1 MDISRLLIK
10 ETSIHKH
17 FPKCIT
23 NPDCDCFVDFH
34 KKQPLSNENEVYI
47 IQVVNILEE
56 SLYLIKIHQN
66 KEAIVEV
73 IYMVKTPISAIRS
86 SIRFMINTKK
96 KIEKLLP
103 KDKKCFIDFPN
114 KPVTVAK
121 YLQYVELFCNYHLFI
136 IDMMYFNTS
145 KVSMEYLRNIL
156 EVHLEL
162 IFIFEQ
168 FLKLQKYGYSYT
180 SETSFGS
187 KNCIQLYWN

>member
-10 ETSIHKH
+10 EASIHKH

-23 NPDCDCFVDFH
+23 KPDCDCFVDFF
-34 KKQPLSNENEVYI
+34 KQLPISNENEVYI
-47 IQVVNILEE
+47 IQSIDILEH
-56 SLYLIKIHQN
+56 SLYMIKVHQN

-73 IYMVKTPISAIRS
+73 IYMVKIPIS
-86 SIRFMINTKK
+86 SIRSAVHFMITTKK
-96 KIEKLLP
+96 KIDKLLP
-103 KDKKCFIDFPN
+103 KDKKCYIDFPN
-114 KPVTVAK
+114 KPITVSK

-145 KVSMEYLRNIL
+145 KIPMEYLRNIL
-156 EVHLEL
+156 EVHMEL

-180 SETSFGS
+180 SETNFGS